1 MVFIKYKYSLKYN
14 SVNYYGFV
22 NFLMQWLRSSWP
34 HVTRFWPQNG
44 HQWWPVGSNPP
55 DEKCGCW
62 IWWIFM
68 VYWWSCWQQIGLI
81 CLKLFVRFQKI
92 YEELKFS
99 PTRWRFSRPKNLKC
113 FKNFKENQFRNVQRP
128 LPVIVLTLYTLF
140 DLFNTESNKFQTR
153 ILPHDVNLIRN
164 TWLFNEF
171 KIVISGVF
179 SSHQF

>member
-1 MVFIKYKYSLKYN
+1 MVFIKYKYSLKYD

-34 HVTRFWPQNG
+34 LVIRFWPQDG

-68 VYWWSCWQQIGLI
+68 VYWWSWWQQIGLI

-99 PTRWRFSRPKNLKC
+99 PTRWRFSRPKKTSNASKTSKKINFET
-113 FKNFKENQFRNVQRP
+113 FKDLSQSSSWLCTP
-128 LPVIVLTLYTLF
+128 CLIYLTL
-140 DLFNTESNKFQTR
+140 K
-153 ILPHDVNLIRN
+153 
-164 TWLFNEF
+164 
-171 KIVISGVF
+171 VINSKLEYF
-179 SSHQF
+179 LMT